1 MTRGHSPQDA
11 ASEAALGAASAAL
24 GYLLWGLSVIFYKQ
38 LTDVPP
44 FEVLAHRSVWSVVL
58 TLLMIFALARRDALM
73 VVLRDRRTMLTLTG
87 TGLLIGSNWF
97 VFIYSINEARIVET
111 SLGYYINPLVSVL
124 LGVAFLGERLSRPQ
138 IFAVLLAV
146 AGVAVFA
153 WELGTLPWISLFL
166 AGSFAAY
173 GYLRKV
179 SRATPLEGLFIEVLV
194 LLPLALVYLWWL
206 SENGGTSFGN
216 GSWFIWTFLIL
227 TGPMT
232 AVPLFLFAF
241 GAQRIRLA
249 TLGLMQYLAPTTQF
263 FVAVFLYGEPLAPIQ
278 VMTFALIW
286 IGLAIFSFDTWRMER
301 RLRQTAALSDET

>member
-1 MTRGHSPQDA
+1 MLEKPAPSTPS
-11 ASEAALGAASAAL
+11 SEASLGAAAAGL

-38 LTDVPP
+38 LMDVPP

-58 TLLMIFALARRDALM
+58 TLLLIFVLGRRAALM
-73 VVLRDRRTMLTLTG
+73 AVLRDRRTMWTLLG

-124 LGVAFLGERLSRPQ
+124 LGVAFLGERLSRAQ
-138 IFAVLLAV
+138 
-146 AGVAVFA
+146 GVAVVLAAIGVAIFA
-153 WELGTLPWISLFL
+153 FDLGQLPWISLYL
-166 AGSFAAY
+166 AASFAAY

-179 SRATPLEGLFIEVLV
+179 SRATPLEGLFVEVLV
-194 LLPLALVYLWWL
+194 LLPLALAYLWWL
-206 SENGGTSFGN
+206 SGHGGTSFGN
-216 GSWFIWTFLIL
+216 AGWFTWTFLVL
-227 TGPMT
+227 TGPVT

-263 FVAVFLYGEPLAPIQ
+263 LVAVFLYGEPLGSVQ
-278 VMTFALIW
+278 MMTFGLIW
-286 IGLAIFSFDTWRMER
+286 FGLGIFSFETWRYER
-301 RLRQTAALSDET
+301 ALRQAAALANRG

>member
-44 FEVLAHRSVWSVVL
+44 FEVLAHRSVWSVAL
-58 TLLMIFALARRDALM
+58 TLLMIVALGRQDALM

-97 VFIYSINEARIVET
+97 VFIYAINESRIVET

-124 LGVAFLGERLSRPQ
+124 LGVAFLGERLSRSQ
-138 IFAVLLAV
+138 IFAVILATV
-146 AGVAVFA
+146 GVVIFA

-194 LLPLALVYLWWL
+194 LLPLALIYLWWL

-216 GSWFIWTFLIL
+216 GSWFTWTFLIL

-263 FVAVFLYGEPLAPIQ
+263 FVAVFLYDEALAPIQ

-286 IGLAIFSFDTWRMER
+286 VGLAIFSFDTWRMER
-301 RLRQTAALSDET
+301 RLRQAAALSEV